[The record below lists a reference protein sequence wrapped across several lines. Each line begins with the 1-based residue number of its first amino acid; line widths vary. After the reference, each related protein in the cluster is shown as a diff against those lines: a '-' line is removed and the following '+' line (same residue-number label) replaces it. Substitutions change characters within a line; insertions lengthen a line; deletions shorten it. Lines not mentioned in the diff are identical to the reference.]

1 MVRTSRTL
9 QAQSSV
15 NLSLFTLAMVIALE
29 EGNIDKNANRVKAV
43 HADSRGNKDTMVSR
57 LCTLQREF
65 CSRCN
70 VRLLHPLGFNGIS
83 RAKPLASLITALA
96 ISCLGASLSAQQT
109 AEQTTPTMP
118 MHVRFEDGAEFR
130 WLNKKGLDSRV
141 LDSME
146 DLLAWSFTGAGEMTL
161 TRRSH

>member
-1 MVRTSRTL
+1 
-9 QAQSSV
+9 
-15 NLSLFTLAMVIALE
+15 MVIALE
-29 EGNIDKNANRVKAV
+29 EGNIDENANRVNAV
-43 HADSRGNKDTMVSR
+43 HADSRGNKDTMV
-57 LCTLQREF
+57 
-65 CSRCN
+65 
-70 VRLLHPLGFNGIS
+70 
-83 RAKPLASLITALA
+83 SLITALA